1 MEKRNVIRED
11 GVLVSSEKNQWKPSM
26 PKGSFYKEL
35 INKLNQNLNNYGD
48 WDWLVDCMTGEVT
61 KARFIPHFICKKFFS
76 VKTGFNFLTKFVPVF
91 SVKLL
96 YPSKNDTSSHSE
108 KFREIN

>member
-1 MEKRNVIRED
+1 MGKRNVIRED

-35 INKLNQNLNNYGD
+35 INKLNQNLNNFGD

-61 KARFIPHFICKKFFS
+61 KARFIPHFFGKKFFS
-76 VKTGFNFLTKFVPVF
+76 VKPVFIFGENMCDFF
-91 SVKLL
+91 SVKTL

-108 KFREIN
+108 KFREFN